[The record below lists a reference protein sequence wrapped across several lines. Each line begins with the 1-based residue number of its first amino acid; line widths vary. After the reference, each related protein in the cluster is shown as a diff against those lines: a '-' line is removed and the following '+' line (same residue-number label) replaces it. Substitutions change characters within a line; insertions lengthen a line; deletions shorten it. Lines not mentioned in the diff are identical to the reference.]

1 MIVHQFLSRYL
12 PPVLANAL
20 TGVWFAFVLALV
32 LLAASNTSGEFRY
45 TDF

>member
-1 MIVHQFLSRYL
+1 MIIHHFLSRYL

-20 TGVWFAFVLALV
+20 TGLWFAFLLCLV
-32 LLAASNTSGEFRY
+32 LLAAANPAGEFRY